1 MSVFKRGNVY
11 WYNFIFHGRRIQ
23 QTTRQASKRVAERLE
38 MEHKLSLQRGE
49 IGLKEQVAPRFKEAM
64 AKYLD
69 WKLRMMKPRTYKLAK
84 TCNVKLS
91 LYFGDR
97 RINAISVNDVLAY
110 QQTRSEQKRVNTK
123 RTIKPAMVNREL
135 GLMRAMYNYWHR
147 QGVRIDNPVSKVKF
161 HEEDANIFHV
171 LTPDEERYYLLTAS
185 QPLKDVATIILRTA
199 MRPGEVFALKKK
211 DVNLQQGWL
220 QVEAGKT
227 RSARRKLALGAEVR
241 KILVGRM
248 LTTSEYLFPQRGSLA
263 SHLTTVKKAHIA
275 TLAAAAAKQAKDSGK
290 PVKPYSFRL
299 YDLRHTAATRLAEQ
313 GTDLVTLAAILG
325 HSKVQMVFRYAH
337 PIEAAKTEAILKL
350 NSEKVMEVAK

>member
-11 WYNFIFHGRRIQ
+11 WYNFIFNGRRVQ
-23 QTTRQASKRVAERLE
+23 QSTKQHKKRVAENLE
-38 MEHKLSLQRGE
+38 IEHKLSLQRGE
-49 IGLKEQVAPRFKEAM
+49 IGLREQVAPRFSEAM
-64 AKYLD
+64 EKYLE
-69 WKLRMMKPRTYKLAK
+69 WKLRMMKPRTYALAK
-84 TCNVKLS
+84 TCSVKLN

-110 QQTRSEQKRVNTK
+110 QQERAAQKRTNTK
-123 RTIKPAMVNREL
+123 RQIKPAMVNREM

-161 HEEDANIFHV
+161 YEEDANIFHV
-171 LTPDEERYYLLTAS
+171 LTPEEEYYYLATAS

-220 QVEAGKT
+220 QVETGKT
-227 RSARRKLALGAEVR
+227 RSARRKLAMGPEVR
-241 KILVGRM
+241 KLIVSRM
-248 LTTSEYLFPQRGSLA
+248 LAAGDYLFSQRGNTLH
-263 SHLTTVKKAHIA
+263 HLTTLKKAHHA
-275 TLAAAAAKQAKDSGK
+275 ALLAAAAKQAKDTNTK
-290 PVKPYSFRL
+290 VKPYNFRL

-337 PIEAAKTEAILKL
+337 PVEASKTEAILKL
-350 NSEKVMEVAK
+350 NQGRVMEASK